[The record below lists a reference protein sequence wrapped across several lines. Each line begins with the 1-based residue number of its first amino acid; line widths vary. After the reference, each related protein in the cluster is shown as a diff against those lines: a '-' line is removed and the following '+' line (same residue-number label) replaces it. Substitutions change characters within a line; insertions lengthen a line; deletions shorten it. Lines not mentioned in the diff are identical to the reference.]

1 LTLNLREAGLLT
13 GSRDPGAAARM
24 LAGRARNGTLV
35 VLRRGAAGSTV
46 VTAGSADGAV
56 PVPAPSVAAIDTT
69 GAGDSHTGILV
80 AGLAQGLAPIAAVR
94 RAGIG
99 AALSVTRDG
108 SATAPTSAEIDR
120 FGDLPL

>member
-1 LTLNLREAGLLT
+1 
-13 GSRDPGAAARM
+13 M

-46 VTAGSADGAV
+46 VTAGSADG
-56 PVPAPSVAAIDTT
+56 PVLAPAPSVAAVDTT
-69 GAGDSHTGILV
+69 GAGDAHTGILV
-80 AGLAQGLAPIAAVR
+80 AGLAQGETSIAAVR

-99 AALSVTRDG
+99 AALSVTKVG

-120 FGDLPL
+120 FAAV